1 MKGSI
6 QVMSATYKDNKD
18 VCDLKRQGNMT
29 LEGCT
34 QD

>member
-1 MKGSI
+1 MKEST
-6 QVMSATYKDNKD
+6 QVMSATSKDNKE

-29 LEGCT
+29 LEGCM